1 MHIENIHFIL
11 THTHIKSFM
20 EEGTK
25 DLSLDLKN
33 LNILI
38 GYAVSMYQLIVLHKK
53 RQRLYY

>member
-1 MHIENIHFIL
+1 
-11 THTHIKSFM
+11 M